1 MVHGEVVPMT
11 SRRKFLAGAA
21 ASGAVLVARPTG
33 ILADVLGGDPA
44 SAVARASKL
53 VPGTWLVHADLHN
66 HTLFSDG
73 DGDPAA
79 AFASMRSTGLDVAA
93 LTDHAVL
100 GGALGALASVCGS
113 GCTSVRGIDQRSWQQ
128 SAELADGADDPGTFT
143 AIRGFEWSSPTL
155 GHVNVWF
162 GQDWVDPERT
172 GGLVGIEG
180 IPGYLD
186 ELGDG
191 ATPIGEPLE
200 ELVTSLPTTG
210 LSMAGFQAWLRRR
223 PGGLLGGGADALAGF
238 NHPGR
243 EPGRFAAFAF
253 DARLRDRLVSLELFN
268 RDEDF
273 LYEGTDRGRVSPLTQ
288 CLDAGWRPGLLGVT
302 DEHGTDWGTPLGKG
316 RAGLWVTELSRAG
329 VREAMEAR
337 RFFATRERGLRV
349 DATLA
354 GVRMGGTVPHRSGP
368 VEVQLDVEGA
378 SLPAGTPL
386 VVQVLRSGSPL
397 PVVTD
402 QVDVVVPAAD
412 APPIVFTTPV
422 DEADGGWVVL
432 RVVDPA
438 GAPDARAT
446 ADLGGRTVAY
456 PSPWYMEPGAAAA
469 APAAAVPVAAGS
481 GRTLGAELAA
491 APSLGPAHHHH
502 HGHAH

>member
-1 MVHGEVVPMT
+1 M
-11 SRRKFLAGAA
+11 
-21 ASGAVLVARPTG
+21 LVARPTG
-33 ILADVLGGDPA
+33 ILADVLGGTPEPT
-44 SAVARASKL
+44 VARASKL

-79 AFASMRSTGLDVAA
+79 AFASMRSSGLDVAA

-113 GCTSVRGIDQRSWQQ
+113 GCTSVRGIDQASWEQ
-128 SAELADGADDPGTFT
+128 SRALADGADDPGTFT

-162 GQDWVDPERT
+162 GQDWIDPERT
-172 GGLVGIEG
+172 GGLVGVEG
-180 IPGYLD
+180 IPGFLD
-186 ELGDG
+186 ELGEG
-191 ATPIGEPLE
+191 GTAIGEPLE
-200 ELVTSLPTTG
+200 SLVTELPTTG
-210 LSMAGFQAWLRRR
+210 LSMAGFYAWLRKQ
-223 PGGLLGGGADALAGF
+223 PGGLLGGGGADALAGF

-268 RDEDF
+268 RDEDY
-273 LYEGTDRGRVSPLTQ
+273 LYEGIDRGRTSPLTQ

-302 DEHGTDWGTPLGKG
+302 DEHGTDWGTPLDKG

-329 VREAMEAR
+329 VRRAMAER

-349 DATLA
+349 DATMV
-354 GVRMGGTVPHRSGP
+354 GVRMGGVVPHRSGP
-368 VEVQLDVEGA
+368 VTVELDVEGP
-378 SLPAGTPL
+378 SVPAGTPL
-386 VVQVLRSGSPL
+386 RVQVLRSGSPV

-402 QVDVVVPAAD
+402 QHDVVVPAAD
-412 APPIVFTTPV
+412 APPIRFTTPV
-422 DEADGGWVVL
+422 DVAGGEWVVL
-432 RVVDPA
+432 RIVDPA
-438 GAPDARAT
+438 RAGDPRAP
-446 ADLGGRTVAY
+446 ADLGGRTIAY
-456 PSPWYMEPGAAAA
+456 PSPWYLDPTA
-469 APAAAVPVAAGS
+469 APAAAPTAAGG

-491 APSLGPAHHHH
+491 APSLAPHPHTHPH
-502 HGHAH
+502 